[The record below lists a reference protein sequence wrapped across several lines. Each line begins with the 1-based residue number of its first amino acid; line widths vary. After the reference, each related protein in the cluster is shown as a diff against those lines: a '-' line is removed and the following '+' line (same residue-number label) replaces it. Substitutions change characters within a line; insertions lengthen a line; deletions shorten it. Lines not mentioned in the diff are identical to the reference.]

1 MTDPTTARLPGGL
14 PAELTEALVSLWT
27 RYAGKRPTDA
37 RTEIRGN
44 VVTCV
49 LVDAVAAYNRS
60 MIAPRT
66 RDTVAGVGKQTAAA
80 YKQKPA
86 AAYKR
91 EAVAAVVRLTRQR
104 VASFVSSH
112 DRDTDVA
119 TEVFTLEPSLSRGAP
134 RADRRPPG
142 ASGLPPPPVRAGT

>member
-1 MTDPTTARLPGGL
+1 MTGF
-14 PAELTEALVSLWT
+14 PALSADLTKSFVSLWMQ
-27 RYAGKRPTDA
+27 YAGKPPTEA

-49 LVDAVAAYNRS
+49 LADAVGDFNRNMIDQN

-66 RDTVAGVGKQTAAA
+66 HDTVGGVGKLTAAA
-80 YKQKPA
+80 YK
-86 AAYKR
+86 R
-91 EAVAAVVRLTRQR
+91 DAVAAVVRLTRQR

-119 TEVFTLEPSLSRGAP
+119 TEIFTLEPSFGRGAP
-134 RADRRPPG
+134 RGESRSANG
-142 ASGLPPPPVRAGT
+142 SLPPPRS

>member
-1 MTDPTTARLPGGL
+1 MIGFPALS
-14 PAELTEALVSLWT
+14 AELTQSFVSLWT
-27 RYAGKRPTDA
+27 QYAGKPPTDA

-49 LVDAVAAYNRS
+49 LADGVGDFDRS
-60 MIAPRT
+60 MIASQT
-66 RDTVAGVGKQTAAA
+66 GDTVGGAGELT
-80 YKQKPA
+80 P

-91 EAVAAVVRLTRQR
+91 DAVAAVVRLTRQR

-119 TEVFTLEPSLSRGAP
+119 TEIFTLEPSFGRGAP
-134 RADRRPPG
+134 RAERRSATG
-142 ASGLPPPPVRAGT
+142 SFPPPRA

>member
-1 MTDPTTARLPGGL
+1 MTIVTAMSADLS
-14 PAELTEALVSLWT
+14 ESLASVWT
-27 RYAGKRPTDA
+27 RYAGTRPSSA

-49 LVDAVAAYNRS
+49 LVDAVGDFNRS
-60 MIAPRT
+60 MIAPQT
-66 RDTVAGVGKQTAAA
+66 HDTVRGVGKLTL
-80 YKQKPA
+80 

-91 EAVAAVVRLTRQR
+91 DAIASVVRLTRQR

-112 DRDTDVA
+112 DPETDIA

-134 RADRRPPG
+134 RLA
-142 ASGLPPPPVRAGT
+142 

>member
-1 MTDPTTARLPGGL
+1 MTNPKAQLPNGL
-14 PAELTEALVSLWT
+14 PAELTRSLVSLWT
-27 RYAGKRPTDA
+27 QYAGVPPSKA

-49 LVDAVAAYNRS
+49 LVGAVGDFNRS
-60 MIAPRT
+60 MMARQT
-66 RDTVAGVGKQTAAA
+66 RDTVRGVGKLT
-80 YKQKPA
+80 P

-112 DRDTDVA
+112 NPDTDVA
-119 TEVFTLEPSLSRGAP
+119 TEVFTLEPSLRRGAP
-134 RADRRPPG
+134 ALAERRLG
-142 ASGLPPPPVRAGT
+142 EASRLFPLPV